1 MGKVI
6 TFHSYKGGTGKSLIA
21 ANVSASLVLMGYRVA
36 IFDFDFLGPGLFTTF
51 IPSEGEKPKENI
63 SYLNEIFFKTSS
75 EKHLEEVLIEVTKE
89 SDPPNSKFFVGLANP
104 EPSEINSILR
114 MSRNDAAE
122 AFRQI
127 LKAQDFLFENMKI
140 DYLILDAGPGFRF
153 DVANAIMISD
163 IIVNVMKPSEADL
176 IGTKKLI
183 STIST
188 FVANKAQGIIVNRAV
203 SHQANPGFQNEN
215 LIKSDQELIVDN
227 IKGFAKS
234 INVPI
239 LGSVPCLCDVARGE
253 SRLSLITQEH
263 PHHTFTSSLN
273 DIISHIKKE
282 IGNE

>member
-36 IFDFDFLGPGLFTTF
+36 LFDFDFLGPGLFTTF
-51 IPSEGEKPKENI
+51 MLKEREKPFENI
-63 SYLNEIFFKTSS
+63 SYLNEIFFKSS
-75 EKHLEEVLIEVTKE
+75 NEKHLKDILIDVSKE
-89 SDPPNSKFFVGLANP
+89 SDPPKSKFYVGLANP
-104 EPSEINSILR
+104 EPTEINKILR

-127 LKAQDFLFENMKI
+127 LKAQEFLFEKMNI
-140 DYLILDAGPGFRF
+140 DYLVLDAGPGFRF

-163 IIVNVMKPSEADL
+163 IIVNVMKPSRADL
-176 IGTKKLI
+176 HGTKKLI
-183 STIST
+183 TTIST
-188 FVANKAQGIIVNRAV
+188 FVANRAQGIIVNREV
-203 SHQANPGFQNEN
+203 SHQANPGFDNKN
-215 LIKSDQELIVDN
+215 LIKSDQELIVDK
-227 IKGFAKS
+227 IKDFAKS

-253 SRLSLITQEH
+253 SSLSLITQEH
-263 PHHTFTSSLN
+263 PQHTFSKSLN
-273 DIISHIKKE
+273 KIISRLKQE